1 MGKNKVKYN
10 LKNVHIAVKKASG
23 TYDTPFELPG
33 AVNMSLSPQ
42 GGLEP
47 FYADG
52 IKYSVSSTNNQNA
65 DI

>member
-42 GGLEP
+42 KNFMSLMKIL
-47 FYADG
+47 A
-52 IKYSVSSTNNQNA
+52 
-65 DI
+65 